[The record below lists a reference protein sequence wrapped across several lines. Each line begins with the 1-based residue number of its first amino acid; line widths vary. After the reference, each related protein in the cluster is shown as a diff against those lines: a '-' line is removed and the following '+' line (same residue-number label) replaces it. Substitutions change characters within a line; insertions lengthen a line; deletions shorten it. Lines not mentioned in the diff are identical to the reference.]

1 MMGLLPLSMKGP
13 PWKKPDCRIRIYIL
27 LLIFPSPVGS
37 VPSLYPLTIRSECM
51 AEHASWTASTKRP
64 EVPHTSPRRSAIS
77 SSVRILFSIVSL
89 LFYSVFL
96 TPSESFADPF
106 RDFILYSYQT
116 PEQGEVS
123 VGTGRHCFF
132 RTRPRILFMGRMS
145 IHRLDKVT

>member
-1 MMGLLPLSMKGP
+1 MLMMGLSPLSMKGP
-13 PWKKPDCRIRIYIL
+13 PWKKPDCRIRNSIPLSDFPFSCRVYSFSVL
-27 LLIFPSPVGS
+27 LVRVYSG
-37 VPSLYPLTIRSECM
+37 
-51 AEHASWTASTKRP
+51 HGSWTASPKRLETP
-64 EVPHTSPRRSAIS
+64 RTSPRRSAIS
-77 SSVRILFSIVSL
+77 SSVRILFSIVPI

-96 TPSESFADPF
+96 TPAESSADPF